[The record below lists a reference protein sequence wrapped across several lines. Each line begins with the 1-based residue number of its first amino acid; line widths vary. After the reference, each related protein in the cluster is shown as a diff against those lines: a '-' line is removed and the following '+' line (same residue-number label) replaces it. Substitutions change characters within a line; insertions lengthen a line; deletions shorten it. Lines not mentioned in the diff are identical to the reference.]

1 MNHCLQIWIFWFFLQ
16 CSFLMLF
23 VPFTLMGHQC
33 VIARKCRVTLSAD
46 KSGIVLAG
54 RFGIGRYWN
63 EKGTFLK
70 VESKKLLNT
79 FQKLKIT
86 NECIFFPIW
95 THYSKSQIFFSK
107 NSISWV
113 FHNFSKLSA
122 AKKSK
127 TATFSRIFHPKK
139 FDNFSREIKVVY
151 S

>member
-1 MNHCLQIWIFWFFLQ
+1 MNHCLQIWNFWFFLQ

-63 EKGTFLK
+63 EKGTFLRI
-70 VESKKLLNT
+70 ESKKLMNT
-79 FQKLKIT
+79 FQKLKSI
-86 NECIFFPIW
+86 NECIFFFQFEHTIRKVKFFSPKIQFHEFF
-95 THYSKSQIFFSK
+95 TQIF
-107 NSISWV
+107 
-113 FHNFSKLSA
+113 
-122 AKKSK
+122 
-127 TATFSRIFHPKK
+127 
-139 FDNFSREIKVVY
+139 FDNFSGEIKIVN